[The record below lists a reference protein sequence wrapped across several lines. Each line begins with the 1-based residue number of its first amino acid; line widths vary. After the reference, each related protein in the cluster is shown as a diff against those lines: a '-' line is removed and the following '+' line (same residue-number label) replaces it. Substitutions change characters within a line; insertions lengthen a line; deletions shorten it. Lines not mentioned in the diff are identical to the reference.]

1 MPRPPVLLWMDTAL
15 TVFSVGQVKW
25 GGRHDPYKEQW
36 PIQLIRG
43 IVRWR
48 PNSNA
53 VDIASDDDS
62 GDDDDQGG
70 TAIERE
76 GEEKDGKGDQRRR
89 RRRAGKSS
97 SSSCSSSSS
106 SSVLSSSSSAVS
118 RSSGSPESLGRVLT
132 LVVVEPTEEEG
143 SWMEHLNPPTPVF
156 LHLRFPTEGIKNY
169 VEACMA
175 TITKLAVEEQEAPAD
190 RDAGA
195 GGVSDERGE

>member
-1 MPRPPVLLWMDTAL
+1 MDTAL

-76 GEEKDGKGDQRRR
+76 GEEKDGKGEGEAVLRIR
-89 RRRAGKSS
+89 
-97 SSSCSSSSS
+97 
-106 SSVLSSSSSAVS
+106 SVVGRKKRS
-118 RSSGSPESLGRVLT
+118 RIMTGQLQKQKE
-132 LVVVEPTEEEG
+132 
-143 SWMEHLNPPTPVF
+143 MTPV
-156 LHLRFPTEGIKNY
+156 
-169 VEACMA
+169 
-175 TITKLAVEEQEAPAD
+175 
-190 RDAGA
+190 
-195 GGVSDERGE
+195 